1 MLKRFSII
9 LATLVVAFFYAEYEK
24 NKMDVYL
31 ELSEKITLQK
41 NLDLKEMPDISLKTI
56 DDLDRKIREIS
67 VDSKK
72 KYIFVHFWATW
83 CAPCE
88 AEFPALLN
96 SITKSKADMQYLLV
110 AVNDNKVKMNRF
122 LSRFEKTIS
131 SENITILMDDNDN
144 YSSKFGT
151 TKVPETYIFET
162 KSFKSVRKFVGPQDW
177 LRKSYIEFFNTLI

>member
-1 MLKRFSII
+1 MLKRFTII

-24 NKMDVYL
+24 RKINGFL

-41 NLDLKEMPDISLKTI
+41 NLDLKELPEISLK
-56 DDLDRKIREIS
+56 EIS
-67 VDSKK
+67 GEEKDIRQLSTNSGK
-72 KYIFVHFWATW
+72 KYVFVHFWATW

-96 SITKSKADMQYLLV
+96 SISKSDSNMHYILV
-110 AVNDNKVKMNRF
+110 AVNDKKEKMNKF
-122 LSRFEKTIS
+122 LKRFEKTIS
-131 SENITILMDDNDN
+131 DKKISILMDDNDF

-162 KSFKSVRKFVGPQDW
+162 KTFKSVRKFVGPQDW
-177 LRKSYIEFFNTLI
+177 LRKSYMNFFNTLK